1 MSLKRIIDKEN
12 VVYLHNGILFSYY
25 GFSASRAE
33 STWFQASK
41 TRTKEHS
48 QKEPKLRDRYWEP
61 LLYKEAGQ
69 IPEQVLEGRQ

>member
-1 MSLKRIIDKEN
+1 MEHVHMQLIY
-12 VVYLHNGILFSYY
+12 VYEEERS